1 MAESASATEGILC
14 PGCHFECKLENYQCG
29 RGKEFFD
36 LAAAGGEVPVRRGPV
51 MTPSER
57 AASSDGKPPLN
68 DRVMHGLNIM
78 ALRLRQRHGEA
89 GICKVV
95 LSLARAGSFMSLPFL
110 AKRMLLS
117 VDEADAALH
126 EAVQAGYVTIGPE
139 DGRGRFAYLT
149 DAGKQQAAIWKDERD
164 GQTAAFL
171 ANLDDDEKAILEHL
185 LRKLL
190 GMG

>member
-1 MAESASATEGILC
+1 MVESASATGDIRC
-14 PGCHFECKLENYQCG
+14 PGCHFECKLKNYQCG

-57 AASSDGKPPLN
+57 AANPDGKPPLN
-68 DRVMHGLNIM
+68 DRVMHGLNIT
-78 ALRLRQRHGEA
+78 ALRLRQRHEESGMR
-89 GICKVV
+89 KVA

-117 VDEADAALH
+117 ANEADAALY
-126 EAVQAGYVTIGPE
+126 EAEQAGFATVELG
-139 DGRGRFAYLT
+139 DGGVRFAYLT
-149 DAGKQQAAIWKDERD
+149 DAGKQQAVIWKGERD
-164 GQTAAFL
+164 RQTAVFL
-171 ANLDDDEKAILEHL
+171 ANLDDDEKAVLEHL
-185 LRKLL
+185 LRKML